1 MDSRYCMINS
11 STFFFGGWESGL
23 ECIRCLTTFLQ
34 KLSPCSGKRVCFDR
48 VLTSSFPHRPILAQI
63 AWQGGRLCSS
73 VLGCKN
79 AHHDALRVPNVAVCT
94 HISNIRSSVSLCL
107 LCAKHYPE
115 CLALITS
122 NPRYEPCTESGFI
135 SISKL

>member
-1 MDSRYCMINS
+1 M
-11 STFFFGGWESGL
+11 GHLSGYFHKAGQL
-23 ECIRCLTTFLQ
+23 LPRQTTFLEFPFRYKGNQ
-34 KLSPCSGKRVCFDR
+34 RGWNSCSGKRVCFDR